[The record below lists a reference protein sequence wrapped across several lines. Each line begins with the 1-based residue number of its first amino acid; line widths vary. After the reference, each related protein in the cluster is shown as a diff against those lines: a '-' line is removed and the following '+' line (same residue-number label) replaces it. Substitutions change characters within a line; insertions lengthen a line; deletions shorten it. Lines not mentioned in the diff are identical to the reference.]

1 MCCYINISWT
11 NNSFST
17 IFRTLGSAT
26 TLEKGD
32 IMAIICYHTNNSH
45 NICCDRYL
53 LPYRTTCQSV
63 FGISQISI
71 SQQSF
76 EIPEAFRVS
85 LELLKLKHKSLELTE
100 KLKEMTSGDILENLK
115 KYREEKEKIEYYLK
129 KIF

>member
-1 MCCYINISWT
+1 
-11 NNSFST
+11 
-17 IFRTLGSAT
+17 
-26 TLEKGD
+26 
-32 IMAIICYHTNNSH
+32 MAIICYHTNNSH

-129 KIF
+129 KSFECV